1 MEVSKYDREIKMK
14 ALTFAGLAYDNKK
27 KKTRREKFL
36 EEMDKVIPWKDL
48 TEIIRPYY
56 PKAGNGRQ
64 PMPLGMMLRI
74 YFMQQWYGLSDPA
87 MEDSL
92 YDIESMRRFA
102 GINLETDAIPDETT
116 ILHFRHLLEK
126 HKLTK
131 KIFDETQRYLRE
143 KGLLL
148 REGTIVDA
156 TIINAP
162 SSTKNRDGKRDEE
175 MKQTKKGNQWYFGMK
190 AHVGTDTG
198 KGLVHSVVVT
208 DAAVHDSKVMDE
220 LLHGEEKVV
229 YGDKAYAGEE
239 RKKDYEGRGIE
250 WCVKRKAGRG
260 QQLTEEDREYN
271 HRQGKIRAK
280 VEHAFLIVKHIWQHR
295 KVRYKGLYKNAV
307 QLYSLFAL
315 ANLYLVRHELV
326 MIEG

>member
-1 MEVSKYDREIKMK
+1 MK
-14 ALTFAGLAYDNKK
+14 SLSFASLAYENKK

-36 EEMDKVIPWKDL
+36 EEMNTVIPWKELIDV
-48 TEIIRPYY
+48 IRPYY
-56 PKAGNGRQ
+56 PKSGNGRQ
-64 PMPLGMMLRI
+64 PMPLEMMLRV

-102 GINLETDAIPDETT
+102 GINLEADTIPDETT
-116 ILHFRHLLEK
+116 VLHFRHLLEK
-126 HKLTK
+126 HNLTK
-131 KIFDETQRYLRE
+131 KIFDETKRYLKE

-156 TIINAP
+156 TIIDAP
-162 SSTKNRDGKRDEE
+162 SSTKNREGKRDEE

-208 DAAVHDSKVMDE
+208 NAAIHDSQVMDK
-220 LLHGEEKVV
+220 LLHGEEEAV
-229 YGDKAYAGEE
+229 YGDKAYASEE
-239 RKKDYEGRGIE
+239 RKVEYESRGIE
-250 WCVKRKAGRG
+250 WCVKKKANRG
-260 QQLTEEDREYN
+260 KQLTEQDKEYN

-280 VEHAFLIVKHIWQHR
+280 VEHAFLVVKHIWQHR

-307 QLYSLFAL
+307 QFYSLFTL
-315 ANLYLVRHELV
+315 ANLYMVRNELAIV
-326 MIEG
+326 RG